1 MDNFWRNLLWIMAF
15 FSVLFG
21 FGLMTLSVVGGWVT
35 LAGAVLLT
43 PPASSWVGSLIGPQ
57 WAPPILGFIVA
68 MFAGPIV
75 ALNTAPSAEEVQAI
89 FNQPGTESR

>member
-21 FGLMTLSVVGGWVT
+21 LGLMTLSVTGGWVT
-35 LAGAVLLT
+35 VAGAVMLS
-43 PPASSWVGSLIGPQ
+43 PPASGFLGRAVGRL
-57 WAPPILGFIVA
+57 WAPPILGFMIA

-75 ALNTAPSAEEVQAI
+75 ALATAPSAEEVQAI
-89 FNQPGTESR
+89 FNIPGAESR